1 MLKIAIVGT
10 GIIVKYHIAAIEK
23 LSDLELV
30 AVCDVNEEK
39 AKLYSEKC
47 GVPYVLDYKE
57 LPSKFDFDAVILNLP
72 HGLHCEAAVF
82 FLDAGKHVLVEK
94 PMANSLEECERMIA
108 ASKRNGKKLAIA
120 HIQRFV
126 AANAEIKRI

>member
-10 GIIVKYHIAAIEK
+10 GIIVKHHIFAIGQLRDIEI
-23 LSDLELV
+23 V
-30 AVCDVNEEK
+30 ALCDVNEEK
-39 AKLYSEKC
+39 AKLYSEQC

-72 HGLHCEAAVF
+72 HGLHCEVSEF

-108 ASKRNGKKLAIA
+108 AAKDSFPLNFQTQI
-120 HIQRFV
+120 
-126 AANAEIKRI
+126 